1 MFQIKKYMLLFLA
14 PLLLFVGGGKVLAE
28 GVNFSI
34 VPQFPDTQTDK
45 SLGYFD
51 LLMKPGETQDLII
64 KLSNTTDKE
73 VTVNTTFS
81 NATTADSGLAVYIP
95 TEKKDDASLKYNISD
110 YVQFD
115 KQVKVPAKS
124 NVDVKAK
131 VKMPE
136 EAFQGVMAGG
146 FTFKQETSETDK
158 EDTSKDTSV
167 SVKNEYRYVVALV
180 MRQSEKE
187 VAPSL
192 KLNKIEAGQV
202 NNRNVIKA
210 NLENSEMSYLNHL
223 NISSKITSQTD
234 QSVSYSYDNTNMQMA
249 PNSNFNLSI
258 PVSKQGDLSNE
269 TSKPLAPGK
278 YHAYIEAYGEKS
290 EDGKYIKEVEGKKV
304 HYKYKWILEKDFE
317 VTDSEAKKLNKS
329 DPTVEKK
336 NSLNWLMI
344 IGLAIVALL
353 LVIIFL
359 LLKRKKEDKGQE
371 E

>member
-1 MFQIKKYMLLFLA
+1 MLKIKKNILVFLSVFLF
-14 PLLLFVGGGKVLAE
+14 FVGDMRALAE

-34 VPQFPDTQTDK
+34 VPQLPMNQTDK

-51 LLMKPGETQDLII
+51 LLMKPGESQDLTI

-81 NATTADSGLAVYIP
+81 NATTADSGLAVYLP
-95 TEKKDDASLKYNISD
+95 TDKKEDPSLKYNISD
-110 YVQFD
+110 YVQIE
-115 KQVKVPAKS
+115 KQIKIPAQS
-124 NVDVKAK
+124 SVDVKAK

-136 EAFQGVMAGG
+136 EVFQGVMAGG
-146 FTFKQETSETDK
+146 FTFKQETRETDK
-158 EDTSKDTSV
+158 ENSSKDTSV

-180 MRQSEKE
+180 MHQTEKE

-210 NLENSEMSYLNHL
+210 NLGNPEMSYLNQL

-234 QSVSYSYDNTNMQMA
+234 QSVNYSYDNANMQMA
-249 PNSNFNLSI
+249 PNSNFDLSI
-258 PVSKQGDLSNE
+258 PVSKQGDLSSGNS
-269 TSKPLAPGK
+269 TPLSPGK
-278 YHAYIEAYGEKS
+278 YHAYIEAYAEKS
-290 EDGKYIKEVEGKKV
+290 EDGKYIKEVEGKRV
-304 HYKYKWILEKDFE
+304 HYKYKWLLEKDFE

-329 DPTVEKK
+329 DPTVENK
-336 NSLNWLMI
+336 NLMNWVI
-344 IGLAIVALL
+344 VIGLAIVVLL
-353 LVIIFL
+353 LIIIIL
-359 LLKRKKEDKGQE
+359 LLRRKKEDKGQE

>member
-1 MFQIKKYMLLFLA
+1 MLKIKKIG
-14 PLLLFVGGGKVLAE
+14 LLLLGFLLLGGTKIDAE
-28 GVNFSI
+28 GANFSV
-34 VPQFPDTQTDK
+34 VPQLPSNQTDK

-51 LLMKPGETQDLII
+51 LLMKPGEFQELTI
-64 KLSNTTDKE
+64 KLSNITDKE

-81 NATTADSGLAVYIP
+81 NATTADSGLAVYLP
-95 TEKKDDASLKYNISD
+95 TEKKEDASLKYNISD
-110 YVQFD
+110 YVQVE
-115 KQVKVPAKS
+115 KQVKVPAQS

-136 EAFQGVMAGG
+136 EDFQGVMAGG

-158 EDTSKDTSV
+158 ENTSKDTSV

-187 VAPSL
+187 VTPSL

-210 NLENSEMSYLNHL
+210 NLQNSKMSYLNQL
-223 NISSKITSQTD
+223 NVSSKITSQAD
-234 QSVSYSYDNTNMQMA
+234 KSVSYSYNNANMQMA
-249 PNSNFNLSI
+249 PNSNFDLSI
-258 PVSKQGDLSNE
+258 PVSKQGDLSRG

-290 EDGKYIKEVEGKKV
+290 EDGKYVKKVEGKNV

-317 VTDSEAKKLNKS
+317 VTDTEAKKLNNS

-336 NSLNWLMI
+336 NSINWVMI
-344 IGLAIVALL
+344 IGLGIIALL

-359 LLKRKKEDKGQE
+359 LLKRRKEDKSDKE
-371 E
+371 